1 MPIPKYISAFETKY
15 KKIEKKG
22 VIFHYKIL
30 AFQLV
35 KKANIT
41 RKEKA
46 LVFAGVCYLQSLPNT
61 IELQW
66 LEH

>member
-1 MPIPKYISAFETKY
+1 MRIQEYICTFDTKY

-22 VIFHYKIL
+22 VIYPSEIL

-46 LVFAGVCYLQSLPNT
+46 LVFA
-61 IELQW
+61 
-66 LEH
+66 